1 MLTRLAGLALA
12 ALLALLAGCGG
23 WHLRGTGP
31 GGSLEHTV
39 FISTGGANDVGVALR
54 TQIFNRGGR
63 VTNRRSAADLIV
75 TLEGERFERQTLSV
89 DPDTGKV
96 REVQLQLT
104 TSFAVRTQS
113 GKLVVP
119 REDISWQLD
128 YVFDEGAVLGTVE
141 QDQVIRRDL
150 AEIAATAIAL
160 RLQVLELPDEE
171 PVAAVS
177 AASSQ

>member
-1 MLTRLAGLALA
+1 MLRNLLASALA
-12 ALLALLAGCGG
+12 VLLAGCGG
-23 WHLRGTGP
+23 WHLRGAGP
-31 GGSLEHTV
+31 GGSLDHVV
-39 FISTGGANDVGVALR
+39 FIASGGANDVAVALR

-63 VTNRRSAADLIV
+63 VATQRSVADLIV
-75 TLEGERFERQTLSV
+75 TLDGERFERQTLSV

-113 GKLVVP
+113 GTLVVP

-160 RLQVLELPDEE
+160 RLQVIELPEE
-171 PVAAVS
+171 KPLAAVN
-177 AASSQ
+177 AAPAQ

>member
-1 MLTRLAGLALA
+1 VLTRLAGLAVA
-12 ALLALLAGCGG
+12 ALLTLLAGCGG

-31 GGSLEHTV
+31 GGSLDHVV
-39 FISTGGANDVGVALR
+39 FISEGGANDVGRALR

-63 VTNRRSAADLIV
+63 VSNVRQSADLIV
-75 TLEGERFERQTLSV
+75 DISGERFERQTLSV

-104 TSFAVRTQS
+104 TSFAVRTPS
-113 GKLVVP
+113 GKLLVP

-160 RLQVLELPDEE
+160 RLQVLELPDDK
-171 PVAAVS
+171 PVAAVN
-177 AASSQ
+177 AASAQ

>member
-1 MLTRLAGLALA
+1 MLTHFPRLGLAVV
-12 ALLALLAGCGG
+12 LALLAGCGG

-31 GGSLEHTV
+31 GGSLDHV
-39 FISTGGANDVGVALR
+39 VYVSAGGANDVGRALR
-54 TQIFNRGGR
+54 TQIVNRGGR
-63 VTNRRSAADLIV
+63 LTNTRQSADLVVDIN
-75 TLEGERFERQTLSV
+75 GERFERQTLSV

-104 TSFAVRTQS
+104 TSFAVRTRS
-113 GKLVVP
+113 GTLVVP

-160 RLQVLELPDEE
+160 RLQVLELPDEK
-171 PVAAVS
+171 PVAAVN
-177 AASSQ
+177 AAAAQ